1 MDDLEQELTI
11 KIYND
16 TNTYF
21 EINTKDL
28 NINLEQIKKECKE
41 KFKYEEK
48 DIEKMDLWYIDEDN
62 DKNLINNENELM
74 LYAEEMDSSKYFIN
88 LNLELTKKK
97 DKKEENIIEEGKKK
111 DKEKEEKYYND
122 ELEQKNNLIV
132 KLQKENAFL
141 NSQLKYHKDRNKKII
156 LKYEEILDKNRFK
169 NLEEIDEKKDDL
181 NNNDKENNEINNDID
196 NNYINNKDNI
206 KDNFNDNINDNNIQ
220 NIFDFETSPV
230 QNEGKNLQVTNS
242 LNSETETKIP
252 LNNKK
257 INKFKENG
265 KEYNLKELEFIKNRC
280 KKCEKKTIKS
290 IYKCVI
296 CDNYFLCDTCH
307 KNINKTKIHEHIDF
321 FYIKY
326 PNGVTNQLEKK
337 ELDNKKFN
345 NAVNSF
351 YKLLKQYF
359 FDKNGNIIAKEI
371 NNKEIIQMSTN
382 LNKICNEMINVNADP
397 LEYFSDYQK
406 IYINNAMKNMK
417 EKEREIIF
425 KNETIF
431 INNITQNIPK
441 K

>member
-16 TNTYF
+16 TNAFF

-156 LKYEEILDKNRFK
+156 LKYEEILDKNRLK
-169 NLEEIDEKKDDL
+169 NLDEKKDDL

-242 LNSETETKIP
+242 LNSETEIKIP

-265 KEYNLKELEFIKNRC
+265 KEYNLKELEFINNRC
-280 KKCEKKTIKS
+280 KKCFQRTIKS
-290 IYKCVI
+290 IYKCII
-296 CDNYFLCDTCH
+296 CIDYFLCETCYKTIT
-307 KNINKTKIHEHIDF
+307 KNKIHEHIEF
-321 FYIKY
+321 FHIIY
-326 PNGVTNQLEKK
+326 PNEVASQLEKK
-337 ELDNKKFN
+337 EKDNIKLN
-345 NAVNSF
+345 NAVNAF
-351 YKLLKQYF
+351 YGFLNKYF
-359 FDKNGNIIAKEI
+359 FDKNGNIIVKEI
-371 NNKEIIQMSTN
+371 NNKDIGKINTN
-382 LNKICNEMINVNADP
+382 LNKICKDMINVNLYP
-397 LEYFSDYQK
+397 LDYFSAYQK
-406 IYINNAMKNMK
+406 CYINIAMKNME
-417 EKEREIIF
+417 EKDKEIIT
-425 KNETIF
+425 KNVMIF
-431 INNITQNIPK
+431 TNNIKNFSVE
-441 K
+441 